1 MTTTVETTSGQTLT
15 PLLAAVDSLL
25 AADLGRLSRD
35 ELLDALRGLEC
46 ESRRLAAVGHRVVAE
61 VAARNVAGELR
72 YRDTAALLSAIL
84 LLTRGQA
91 SDRVNAAEA
100 LGPRISLLGQPLP
113 AVLPAT
119 ARALTDGAIS
129 AAHTGVIRG
138 LTPLPAPVRDEHRA
152 TVEALLASTP
162 RGWTPRSCG
171 RPPPRSSPSCTRTA
185 PSPRTGCTAPTAT
198 SRCAV
203 IRTAPGMCGRT

>member
-1 MTTTVETTSGQTLT
+1 MTTTVETPGGQTL
-15 PLLAAVDSLL
+15 PALQAAVDSLL
-25 AADLGRLSRD
+25 DADLARLSRD
-35 ELLDALRGLEC
+35 ELLDALRGFES

-72 YRDTAALLSAIL
+72 YRDTASLLSAIL

-119 ARALTDGAIS
+119 ARALTGGAIS
-129 AAHTGVIRG
+129 AAHTSVIR
-138 LTPLPAPVRDEHRA
+138 A
-152 TVEALLASTP
+152 
-162 RGWTPRSCG
+162 
-171 RPPPRSSPSCTRTA
+171 
-185 PSPRTGCTAPTAT
+185 
-198 SRCAV
+198 
-203 IRTAPGMCGRT
+203 

>member
-1 MTTTVETTSGQTLT
+1 LGFGLFGRVKVSPLAAGLSEGDRIVCCMTTTVETAGGQRLT
-15 PLLAAVDSLL
+15 PLSAAVDSLL

-35 ELLDALRGLEC
+35 ELLDALRGFEC
-46 ESRRLAAVGHRVVAE
+46 ESRRLAAVQHRLVAE

-72 YRDTAALLSAIL
+72 YRDTAALLSATL

-100 LGPRISLLGQPLP
+100 LGPRTSLLGQPLP

-129 AAHTGVIRG
+129 GGVR
-138 LTPLPAPVRDEHRA
+138 LSV
-152 TVEALLASTP
+152 
-162 RGWTPRSCG
+162 
-171 RPPPRSSPSCTRTA
+171 
-185 PSPRTGCTAPTAT
+185 
-198 SRCAV
+198 
-203 IRTAPGMCGRT
+203 

>member
-1 MTTTVETTSGQTLT
+1 NQTVLSEGDRIVCCMTTTVETAGGQALT
-15 PLLAAVDSLL
+15 PLSAAVDSLL

-35 ELLDALRGLEC
+35 ALRGLGC

-72 YRDTAALLSAIL
+72 YRDTASLLSAIL

-119 ARALTDGAIS
+119 ARALTHGAIS
-129 AAHTGVIRG
+129 AAHTGVIR
-138 LTPLPAPVRDEHRA
+138 ACRRC
-152 TVEALLASTP
+152 
-162 RGWTPRSCG
+162 RR
-171 RPPPRSSPSCTRTA
+171 RP
-185 PSPRTGCTAPTAT
+185 AT
-198 SRCAV
+198 S
-203 IRTAPGMCGRT
+203 T